1 MKSFRRSIFRT
12 CETCQYEFITAND
25 KCNVNL
31 TGEVTFWLLTQ
42 NEQDLRQ
49 D

>member
-1 MKSFRRSIFRT
+1 MKSFRRSISHT
-12 CETCQYEFITAND
+12 CEACQYEFITANS

-31 TGEVTFWLLTQ
+31 IGKVTFWLLTQ